1 MIIDVISKLLHFFVP
16 FVFVFNIRHH
26 GRNLFDIGRAVIFLC
41 GIGALNYS
49 EYAEKKKNK
58 GGLKKAM
65 GVLGRT
71 RAEPV
76 YLPPDGPV
84 IVTVIH
90 IKSLKDKVKT
100 EDLALGFHILIVDM
114 IVDIAKKYNIHQI
127 ALSGGVFNNK
137 IILTNAVKRLNE
149 NGFEA
154 YTNELVPCGDGGIA
168 LGQAFI
174 ASLEE

>member
-1 MIIDVISKLLHFFVP
+1 
-16 FVFVFNIRHH
+16 
-26 GRNLFDIGRAVIFLC
+26 
-41 GIGALNYS
+41 
-49 EYAEKKKNK
+49 
-58 GGLKKAM
+58 
-65 GVLGRT
+65 
-71 RAEPV
+71 
-76 YLPPDGPV
+76 
-84 IVTVIH
+84 
-90 IKSLKDKVKT
+90 
-100 EDLALGFHILIVDM
+100 M

-137 IILTNAVKRLNE
+137 IILSNAVKRLNE